1 MDCIEREFTEERERW
16 DFNYKDYSAVIS
28 TVAKTVAVINRVTW
42 KTRQATNKNVFS
54 KSRPH
59 EWVLHHITTWKIG
72 SMRKLV
78 KTLEQLCFDFGIP
91 RITNQTSQKN
101 LAYSNDSGDFQKVTH
116 CSLETKVKKI
126 PENLTLCCWC
136 CYCAGSFWIIW
147 GATGKAWKAGW
158 GCTLEA
164 AGLSAKA
171 EFVDVI
177 GVQVNVDE
185 EQHSGQLIHKGTL
198 ACNAA
203 QQLH

>member
-1 MDCIEREFTEERERW
+1 M
-16 DFNYKDYSAVIS
+16 
-28 TVAKTVAVINRVTW
+28 
-42 KTRQATNKNVFS
+42 
-54 KSRPH
+54 
-59 EWVLHHITTWKIG
+59 
-72 SMRKLV
+72 
-78 KTLEQLCFDFGIP
+78 
-91 RITNQTSQKN
+91 
-101 LAYSNDSGDFQKVTH
+101 
-116 CSLETKVKKI
+116 
-126 PENLTLCCWC
+126 
-136 CYCAGSFWIIW
+136 
-147 GATGKAWKAGW
+147 GKAWKAGW